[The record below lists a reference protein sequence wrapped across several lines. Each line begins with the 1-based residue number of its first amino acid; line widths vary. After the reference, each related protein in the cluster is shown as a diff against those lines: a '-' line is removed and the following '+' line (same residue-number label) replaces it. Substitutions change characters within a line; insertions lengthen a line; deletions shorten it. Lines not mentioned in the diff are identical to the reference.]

1 MATEMRAQASV
12 YMRLAA
18 AKAAQLALDLENGR
32 LWPGDL
38 SSGIGEIQDALRKCQ
53 QADGGVEHGN

>member
-1 MATEMRAQASV
+1 MASEMLAQASV

-18 AKAAQLALDLENGR
+18 AKAAQLAMDLEKGR

-38 SSGIGEIQDALRKCQ
+38 SFGIGQIQDALRKCQ
-53 QADGGVEHGN
+53 QADGEVNAD